1 MTKGGI
7 KERNWARECGRAGAG
22 VGCVEREREVRSRRR
37 RWKGREILGRST
49 VITRNS
55 RNRERPLS
63 GSLVEFFASA
73 FGPLGSS
80 KRMASERLGWFKAA
94 SATTASAGSRQTWFS
109 MSGSSRSYQISA
121 SAHRT
126 TPLPRVETAVGP
138 SIHPAYSPKVS
149 TCRERLRT
157 TMH

>member
-22 VGCVEREREVRSRRR
+22 VVCVEREVRSRRR
-37 RWKGREILGRST
+37 RWKGREILGMSA

-55 RNRERPLS
+55 RSRGRPLS
-63 GSLVEFFASA
+63 GSLVEFYASA

-80 KRMASERLGWFKAA
+80 KRMASERLVQGCVRDDRVGRKPQLGLHGLIR
-94 SATTASAGSRQTWFS
+94 SPPQQTGRHLF
-109 MSGSSRSYQISA
+109 RA
-121 SAHRT
+121 
-126 TPLPRVETAVGP
+126 ETAVGP
-138 SIHPAYSPKVS
+138 SIYPAYSLKVS
-149 TCRERLRT
+149 TCTERLRT